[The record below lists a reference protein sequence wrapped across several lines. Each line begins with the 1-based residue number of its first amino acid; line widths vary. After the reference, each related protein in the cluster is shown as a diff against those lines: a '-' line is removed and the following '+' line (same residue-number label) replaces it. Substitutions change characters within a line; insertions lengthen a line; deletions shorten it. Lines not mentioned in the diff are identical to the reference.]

1 MGLDGGTIVTRSD
14 VLRGQSWRVAQND
27 TSRSTRGGNASR
39 VPAEKADKSLERSIA
54 WSTCALSSQ
63 PLRSPVVACGL
74 GRLYNKDAV
83 LQFLLVRKG
92 KVTSSEA
99 QLAYANQLRV
109 AAGGLDHINSLKDVM
124 EVHLHTAHEGDHDD
138 KARNLNRAGTS
149 SSSYSHSAS
158 SDPRPLAA
166 AAAAAPSTAA
176 VTTTMAGGTATTS
189 RRASSTS
196 GSSYVCPITLLPCD
210 RHPCSALRPCG
221 HVLSDRALAN
231 IRRGGDGDMSCPMC
245 GSSVTST
252 LPIHGSPEQIQ
263 TLRDQLLAAV
273 AKSGKSAAARKRR
286 AAEAVADDILANE
299 ARES

>member
-27 TSRSTRGGNASR
+27 TSTSTRGGNVSR
-39 VPAEKADKSLERSIA
+39 VPTEKADKSLERSIA

-63 PLRSPVVACGL
+63 PLQSPIVACGL

-83 LQFLLVRKG
+83 LQFLLVKKG

-99 QLAYANQLRV
+99 LMAYANQLRV

-124 EVHLHTAHEGDHDD
+124 EVHLHTADDGDH
-138 KARNLNRAGTS
+138 GISSS

-158 SDPRPLAA
+158 FELRPSV
-166 AAAAAPSTAA
+166 AAAAAPPTAA
-176 VTTTMAGGTATTS
+176 VTTTIAGGAATTS
-189 RRASSTS
+189 RGASSTS
-196 GSSYVCPITLLPCD
+196 GSSFVCPITLLPCD

-231 IRRGGDGDMSCPMC
+231 IRRGGDGDASCPVC
-245 GSSVTST
+245 GSCVTST
-252 LPIHGSPEQIQ
+252 LPIHGSPEQVQ
-263 TLRDQLLAAV
+263 TLRD
-273 AKSGKSAAARKRR
+273 
-286 AAEAVADDILANE
+286 
-299 ARES
+299 